1 MRVLFITVVLAGLA
15 ACGDSGSGSADWGPY
30 YFRVMNASTDAPPV
44 SYVTEAGLP
53 IFNDVAYKATTS
65 WTWQPAAGSDGGRGD
80 GLFEIQGRLPDG
92 SRIKLAEVDSNQFRI
107 ENEYTIIAAGPAEEL
122 ITIIAPSKR
131 QQGALVENSLQL
143 SHAAMNQGLIDI
155 YVTDPDAAL
164 ADSVPFAQLQ
174 FGGFTKYNLLT
185 EELYRIRVTRRNS
198 DEILFDSDVLRLGT
212 PGDPNNPND
221 DIFHKWHVALIDNV
235 ELSAWPFRAIL
246 TDSFVSQDLVGTE
259 TPAGIR
265 LIHAAPSEAGVDVY
279 LDEDF
284 DNPLATDLP
293 YTQPSA
299 YGPIAPGEVD
309 LIVTEAGNPDNVLF
323 SDPFGFDAT
332 SILLENDGCYNFK
345 LNVANSLT
353 PLLTVAAVDDN
364 CGIESDRDPTEVYGV
379 EFFVR
384 GSFNG
389 DADPP
394 AAITRFENMGG
405 DIYEA
410 EFELPGSP
418 ELMTFRVASAD
429 RDTVDLSVGGE
440 MALGTTRSMFPDST
454 ASAGF
459 TYSVVL
465 VDTING
471 LDGVRLTDLQK
482 GIVTEARVR
491 FIQAFDIGTDLANL
505 YVTQTANEELSNE
518 NRLWIST
525 TPTLTS
531 PYITLQPGTSYI
543 TVATRDP
550 SQAVAEDTVIFGPV
564 ALDTVGGDVLSAL
577 ILDPAEGEDQLS
589 IINDLMP

>member
-53 IFNDVAYKATTS
+53 IFNDVSYKTTTS

-107 ENEYTIIAAGPAEEL
+107 ENEYTIIATGPAEEL
-122 ITIIAPSKR
+122 VTIIAPSKR

-143 SHAAMNQGLIDI
+143 SHAAMAQGLIDV

-198 DEILFDSDVLRLGT
+198 DEILFDSDVLRLAT

-265 LIHAAPSEAGVDVY
+265 LIHAAPSETGVDVF
-279 LDEDF
+279 LNQDF
-284 DNPLATDLP
+284 DNPLATDLL
-293 YTQPSA
+293 YTEPSA

-309 LIVTEAGNPDNVLF
+309 LVVTEPGNPDNVLF
-323 SDPFGFDAT
+323 SDPFGFDPT

-345 LNVANSLT
+345 LDVTNNVT
-353 PLLTVAAVDDN
+353 PLLTVTAVDDN
-364 CGIESDRDPTEVYGV
+364 CGVEGDDDPTEAFGV

-394 AAITRFENMGG
+394 AAVTRFENLGNN
-405 DIYEA
+405 IYES
-410 EFELPGSP
+410 EFELPGSQ

-429 RDTVDLSVGGE
+429 RDTVDFSVGGE
-440 MALGTTRSMFPDST
+440 IGLGTPRAMFPDST

-465 VDTING
+465 VDTIDG

-491 FIQAFDIGTDLANL
+491 FIQAFNTGNDLTNL
-505 YVTQTANEELSNE
+505 YLTETAGEELSAE
-518 NRLWIST
+518 NRIWIGT
-525 TPTLTS
+525 TPTLTT
-531 PYITLQPGTSYI
+531 PYLTLPPGTTFV

-550 SQAVAEDTVIFGPV
+550 SSAIAEDTVIIGPV
-564 ALDTVGGDVLSAL
+564 ALETLGGDVLSVL
-577 ILDPAEGEDQLS
+577 ILDPAQSNEAFS
-589 IINDLMP
+589 IIDDLMP

>member
-1 MRVLFITVVLAGLA
+1 AQV
-15 ACGDSGSGSADWGPY
+15 
-30 YFRVMNASTDAPPV
+30 DA
-44 SYVTEAGLP
+44 
-53 IFNDVAYKATTS
+53 
-65 WTWQPAAGSDGGRGD
+65 
-80 GLFEIQGRLPDG
+80 
-92 SRIKLAEVDSNQFRI
+92 NQFRI
-107 ENEYTIIAAGPAEEL
+107 DNEYTIIATGPAEEL

-131 QQGALVENSLQL
+131 QESALVENSLQI
-143 SHAAMNQGLIDI
+143 SHAAPNQGLIDV

-198 DEILFDSDVLRLGT
+198 DEILFDSDVLRLAT
-212 PGDPNNPND
+212 PGDPNNPD
-221 DIFHKWHVALIDNV
+221 DDVFHKWHLALIDNV

-246 TDSFVSQDLVGTE
+246 TDSFISQDVVGTD

-265 LIHAAPSEAGVDVY
+265 LIHAAPSEGEVDVY
-279 LDEDF
+279 LNEDF
-284 DNPLATDLP
+284 DNPLATDVP
-293 YTQPSA
+293 YTEPSA
-299 YGPIAPGEVD
+299 YGPIEPGEVD
-309 LIVTEAGNPDNVLF
+309 LIVTEAGNPDNILF

-345 LNVANSLT
+345 LNVANTLT
-353 PLLTVAAVDDN
+353 PLLTVAAVDDA
-364 CGIESDRDPTEVYGV
+364 CGVESDRDPTEVYGV

-394 AAITRFENMGG
+394 SAVTRFENMGG
-405 DIYEA
+405 NIYES

-440 MALGTTRSMFPDST
+440 MALGTTRTMFPDST

-465 VDTING
+465 VDTIDG
-471 LDGVRLTDLQK
+471 LDGIRLTDLQK
-482 GIVTEARVR
+482 GIVSEARVR
-491 FIQAFDIGTDLANL
+491 FIQAFSTGDDLANL
-505 YVTQTANEELSNE
+505 YVTQTADEELSNA
-518 NRLWIST
+518 NRIWIGTTSTLT
-525 TPTLTS
+525 TPYL
-531 PYITLQPGTSYI
+531 TLQPGISYI
-543 TVATRDP
+543 TMATRDQSDP
-550 SQAVAEDTVIFGPV
+550 VAEDTVIFGPI
-564 ALDTVGGDVLSAL
+564 ALETGGGEVLSAL